1 MRNEGAQVLRSEGTL
16 AAQSESIAYMH
27 IAAFWVLGAL
37 VLIVLVGTAL
47 VLHHTRAG
55 AVLKQRVPDR
65 PQRRILLASFG
76 FVVTFG
82 IVRGLAWS
90 IHKNIGPFHNVEM
103 GGRHIHHM
111 VWGILLLLVIGFG
124 WLCEIGDG
132 EASHSVFLGRLMSLF
147 YGAAAAMT
155 LDEFALWLN
164 LQDVYWARE
173 GRESIDAG
181 LVFIAVCAMA
191 YILARDGRHLRRRT

>member
-1 MRNEGAQVLRSEGTL
+1 
-16 AAQSESIAYMH
+16 MH
-27 IAAFWVLGAL
+27 IAAVWVVGII
-37 VLIVLVGTAL
+37 VVVVLVAVAL
-47 VLHHTRAG
+47 VLHRTGAGRA
-55 AVLKQRVPDR
+55 LKQRVPDR

-90 IHKNIGPFHNVEM
+90 IRHEIGPFHNIEM

-111 VWGILLLLVIGFG
+111 VWGILLLLIGFG
-124 WLCEIGDG
+124 WLCEVGNGEGDSS
-132 EASHSVFLGRLMSLF
+132 AFMGRMMSLF

-164 LQDVYWARE
+164 LQDVYWSHE
-173 GRESIDAG
+173 GRESVDAV
-181 LVFIAVCAMA
+181 LVFFAVCVMA
-191 YILARDGRHLRRRT
+191 YIIARAGGRKARKT